1 MTKGKSY
8 WFDDGTTKMT
18 KGYHP
23 ELAKM
28 RKKLLLKKALHLK
41 LIEEVKQEMTGAY
54 VKLKQ
59 PKIQQEDRQKPIIS
73 KSGLAMTIRLKHN
86 IKLSLKDDKLT

>member
-1 MTKGKSY
+1 MTKGR
-8 WFDDGTTKMT
+8 
-18 KGYHP
+18 HL

-28 RKKLLLKKALHLK
+28 REKLLLKKALHLK

-54 VKLKQ
+54 VKPKQ

-73 KSGLAMTIRLKHN
+73 KSGLAMTTRLKHPL
-86 IKLSLKDDKLT
+86 KLSLKDDKLT